1 MPRPVVGARLLMAAF
16 ALIAG
21 EAAGFAL
28 QAGAALWPWLAAL
41 AAVGALAAYGWG
53 VLRRLALPLVFLAGG
68 ALGARAEEGRRR
80 LLEARRY
87 VSAPAPMAVRVE
99 SEVRACRAR
108 KRAGWMV
115 DFLSHGGALPLKV
128 VLFLPDGARL
138 PAPGETWLC
147 AGRLAGPREG
157 ANRPVRHTL
166 WATSGA
172 AARCVQAA
180 RATPAARYRR
190 LGVSLARQA
199 ALGLDWA
206 PELAGLNRAILLGR
220 RNALSRARRDL
231 FAAAGTIHVFAISGL
246 HVMVV
251 ALALGGVLA
260 RLGVPLRARG
270 LAALPVVAAY
280 VMVSGARPSAIR
292 AALMLACF
300 MLAPLF
306 GRRPD
311 ARTAWALTAFGVYG
325 TSPARVLDLGCGL
338 SFAVML
344 GIVLWVDWGRGRRP
358 LFPAG
363 TWRGRFAGGLG
374 VSLAAWVAGVPI
386 VAQAFGRVS
395 LGGLVAN
402 TVVIFLAGL
411 TVRFGMFG
419 LAASFLCLPLA
430 AIANNLAAACT
441 SAMVKIS
448 EMAAALPCAVVETP
462 RWTWGHG
469 VLWYGLWL
477 AAFFLAG
484 RLLPRK
490 AAAVGPWWL

>member
-68 ALGARAEEGRRR
+68 ALGARAEEGRQR

-344 GIVLWVDWGRGRRP
+344 GIVLWVEWGRGRRP

-386 VAQAFGRVS
+386 VAHTFGQFSVGGLLANIAVVYCAGRTVACG
-395 LGGLVAN
+395 LFGLVA
-402 TVVIFLAGL
+402 
-411 TVRFGMFG
+411 
-419 LAASFLCLPLA
+419 SFFCIPLA
-430 AIANNLAAACT
+430 ALANNLSALFT
-441 SAMVKIS
+441 LAMVFVS
-448 EMAAALPCAVVETP
+448 EQVAALPFARVDTP
-462 RWTWGHG
+462 CWTVWHT
-469 VLWYGLWL
+469 LAWYVAWL
-477 AAFFLAG
+477 AICLAVG
-484 RLLPRK
+484 RFIPRK
-490 AAAVGPWWL
+490 ATPPAPWWL